1 MSTFGLVSYHS
12 TPRIRFIT
20 CIWFDLVLSIL
31 IFRNNLYAKISTCLI
46 LIQQVIVFVPDSS
59 YKLVISIYFVC
70 ITVPITSSQFDKI
83 FRSFLLH
90 APPRTSAL
98 RQLLACLDASVHS
111 ILLSSAFTCFSSSLD
126 NVKLSFKNFFF
137 YIFNIVF
144 DTISS
149 F

>member
-1 MSTFGLVSYHS
+1 MDFMSTFGLVSYHS

-90 APPRTSAL
+90 APPRTS
-98 RQLLACLDASVHS
+98 HS
-111 ILLSSAFTCFSSSLD
+111 DNCYLVWMRVYIVYYYHLHLPAFLHP
-126 NVKLSFKNFFF
+126 
-137 YIFNIVF
+137 
-144 DTISS
+144 
-149 F
+149 